1 MFLNPELYWQIARQ
15 QRGERMRDA
24 EQWRLSHSS
33 RQPTWLSQ
41 QVRWL
46 LCQLG
51 SWLIHM
57 SQQPQQTDRC
67 QHGRL
72 TP

>member
-1 MFLNPELYWQIARQ
+1 MFHYAELLWQIAKEQNR
-15 QRGERMRDA
+15 ERLRDA

-41 QVRWL
+41 QL
-46 LCQLG
+46 LR
-51 SWLIHM
+51 WLIHM

-72 TP
+72 TA